1 MRAQQNKNYKGF
13 FSSNHFYAA
22 IATGS
27 IIFVVWL
34 LLFQLVLPRQIGLS
48 FRYDLTSIAVFLYAV
63 YFFSLRLKRKWG
75 DYFFTGIF
83 VVFTILPLSGL
94 WASGQTEPYTLFG
107 LIPISDAGVYYKG
120 ALRFLQGL
128 PFTGIATFRPIAPA
142 LFSLLLR
149 LTAGNLQAVFALQAL
164 ITAFAAVIAILTIRD
179 QLGALS
185 AALFAILI
193 YFFVRPFTGTALT
206 ESFGFAFGLLGLSQI
221 LVWSS
226 TKKNISLFAGSFLLM
241 TGLNIRAGAYFMLP
255 ALILV
260 IIFYRK
266 SLPKHALIAAI
277 GGFLLAWF
285 SNAFI
290 SLIYSGKLVGFSSN
304 LFFNLYQLTTN
315 SSSWRDLAAD
325 VPDADLS
332 DTLGMIKLI
341 FKAFF
346 EEPRDLFKA
355 LSRAY
360 SIFFSIGRDG
370 AFGFLEGERVHS
382 SRPSLIIA
390 SAGLFL
396 LSLMGSLRAIIRWIK
411 QRQLIDAIISLSLA
425 GILLSAPILFS
436 GNYSGMRFFAATMGF
451 HCILPAL
458 GLHWL
463 LEFAGRKYSY
473 LKPPAS
479 ADLTSKGNVLAVTLM
494 LSVLILLPL
503 NAFGLKSA
511 AAIPIECKSGYVPV
525 DIAFNRGSY
534 VTILADESLP
544 RDYLPAI
551 SASRARASSHGLATN
566 FSSEFKTLNPPF
578 TLVSEINRVDEKMI
592 MLVMLPDEQPQHGQS
607 IRLCAA
613 PGGFSRLDA
622 NGWLFSENAHSAVLT
637 PEK

>member
-1 MRAQQNKNYKGF
+1 MRAQENSHFKGLISRV
-13 FSSNHFYAA
+13 SSITIGGTAIILLAA
-22 IATGS
+22 
-27 IIFVVWL
+27 WL
-34 LLFQLVLPRQIGLS
+34 VLFKLPLPRQIGLS
-48 FRYDLTSIAVFLYAV
+48 FRYDLTSIAVFL
-63 YFFSLRLKRKWG
+63 FIICFFTLHLQGEWGDLSFSLV
-75 DYFFTGIF
+75 F
-83 VVFTILPLSGL
+83 VVLAILPLSGL

-120 ALRFLQGL
+120 ALRFLQRL
-128 PFTGIATFRPIAPA
+128 PLTGIATFRPIAPA
-142 LFSLLLR
+142 LLSLLLR

-164 ITAFAAVIAILTIRD
+164 VTAFAAVTAILTVRD
-179 QLGALS
+179 QLGAFS

-193 YFFVRPFTGTALT
+193 YFFLRPFTGTALT

-226 TKKNISLFAGSFLLM
+226 TKKNISLFAGSFLLL
-241 TGLNIRAGAYFMLP
+241 TGLNIRAGAYFILP
-255 ALILV
+255 ALILA
-260 IIFYRK
+260 IILFRK
-266 SLPKHALIAAI
+266 SLPKHALIVAL
-277 GGFLLAWF
+277 GGLLLAWL
-285 SNAFI
+285 SNALVSI
-290 SLIYSGKLVGFSSN
+290 IYSGKLVGFSTN
-304 LFFNLYQLTTN
+304 IFHNLYQLVTN
-315 SSSWRDLAAD
+315 SGSWRGLAAD

-341 FKAFF
+341 FQAFF
-346 EEPRDLFKA
+346 EEPRGLFKA

-360 SIFFSIGRDG
+360 GIFFSLGRDG
-370 AFGFLEGERVHS
+370 AFGFLEGERVHA

-396 LSLMGSLRAIIRWIK
+396 LSLIGSLRAIIRWI
-411 QRQLIDAIISLSLA
+411 RHHQLIDAIISLSLA

-436 GNYSGMRFFAATMGF
+436 GDYSGMRFFAATMGF
-451 HCILPAL
+451 QCILPAL

-463 LEFAGRKYSY
+463 LELAGRKFSY
-473 LKPPAS
+473 LKPPAN
-479 ADLTSKGNVLAVTLM
+479 ADLTSKGIALVILLM
-494 LSVLILLPL
+494 LSILILLPL
-503 NAFGLKSA
+503 NMFGRKPA

-525 DIAFNRGSY
+525 EIAFNRGSY
-534 VTILADESLP
+534 VTIQADESLP

-566 FSSEFKTLNPPF
+566 FSSEFKTLIPPF

-607 IRLCAA
+607 VRLCAA
-613 PGGFSRLDA
+613 PGRFSRLDA
-622 NGWLFSENAHSAVLT
+622 NGWLFSENAHSAVLG